1 MFRDKDY
8 VSAVW
13 RERSFSKAAARL
25 YISQPSLSAKI
36 KKIEEE
42 RRALVSCLRTLC
54 LRERILGGT
63 VTRTMVG
70 NSLRMTVT
78 DRVDGRTRTLFVPAE
93 RQEEVS
99 RWNENWKEMRGLLRA
114 LSELQRTELRVSLGQ
129 ESAAA
134 TSVRDVVPQG
144 LRRKRPHSR
153 G

>member
-1 MFRDKDY
+1 MN
-8 VSAVW
+8 
-13 RERSFSKAAARL
+13 L
-25 YISQPSLSAKI
+25 

-42 RRALVSCLRTLC
+42 RRALVSRLRTLC

-78 DRVDGRTRTLFVPAE
+78 DRMDGKTRTLFVPAD
-93 RQEEVS
+93 RQGEVV
-99 RWNENWKEMRGLLRA
+99 RWNDNWKEMRELLRA

-134 TSVRDVVPQG
+134 TPVRDVVPQR
-144 LRRKRPHSR
+144 LRTRARRTK

>member
-1 MFRDKDY
+1 MN
-8 VSAVW
+8 
-13 RERSFSKAAARL
+13 L
-25 YISQPSLSAKI
+25 

-42 RRALVSCLRTLC
+42 RKALVSRLRTLC

-78 DRVDGRTRTLFVPAE
+78 DRVDGKTRTLFVPTD
-93 RQEEVS
+93 RQEEVA
-99 RWNENWKEMRGLLRA
+99 RWNGNWKEMRELLRS

-134 TSVRDVVPQG
+134 TSVRDVVPQR
-144 LRRKRPHSR
+144 LRTRKERSR
-153 G
+153 A

>member
-1 MFRDKDY
+1 MN
-8 VSAVW
+8 
-13 RERSFSKAAARL
+13 L
-25 YISQPSLSAKI
+25 

-42 RRALVSCLRTLC
+42 RRALVSRLRALC
-54 LRERILGGT
+54 LRERMLGGT

-93 RQEEVS
+93 RQGEVS
-99 RWNENWKEMRGLLRA
+99 RWNENWKEMRGLLRS
-114 LSELQRTELRVSLGQ
+114 LSELQRTELRVSIGQ

-134 TSVRDVVPQG
+134 TSVRDVVPQR
-144 LRRKRPHSR
+144 LRKKRPRSR

>member
-1 MFRDKDY
+1 MN
-8 VSAVW
+8 
-13 RERSFSKAAARL
+13 L
-25 YISQPSLSAKI
+25 
-36 KKIEEE
+36 KKIGQE
-42 RRALVSCLRTLC
+42 RKSLVSRLRTLC

-99 RWNENWKEMRGLLRA
+99 RWNGNWKEMRGLLRG
-114 LSELQRTELRVSLGQ
+114 LSELQRAELRVSTGQ

-134 TSVRDVVPQG
+134 TSVRDVVPQR
-144 LRRKRPHSR
+144 LRKRKPRSR

>member
-1 MFRDKDY
+1 MN
-8 VSAVW
+8 
-13 RERSFSKAAARL
+13 L
-25 YISQPSLSAKI
+25 

-42 RRALVSCLRTLC
+42 RRALVSRLRALC
-54 LRERILGGT
+54 LRGRMLGGT

-99 RWNENWKEMRGLLRA
+99 RWNENWKEMRGLLRS

-134 TSVRDVVPQG
+134 TSVRDVVPQR
-144 LRRKRPHSR
+144 LRKKRPRSR

>member
-1 MFRDKDY
+1 MN
-8 VSAVW
+8 
-13 RERSFSKAAARL
+13 L
-25 YISQPSLSAKI
+25 

-42 RRALVSCLRTLC
+42 RRTLVSRLRTLC

-78 DRVDGRTRTLFVPAE
+78 DRVDGTTRTLFVPAG
-93 RQEEVS
+93 RQEEVA
-99 RWNENWKEMRGLLRA
+99 RWNDNWKEMRELLRA

-134 TSVRDVVPQG
+134 TSVRDVVPQR
-144 LRRKRPHSR
+144 LRTRKARSR
-153 G
+153 A